1 MQVRVS
7 IGLYKFFLVTGL
19 AGINGANS
27 GVNCGVSF
35 LPADKPVAWP
45 PLSTPTGKGAS
56 RPPANSG
63 GQAS

>member
-45 PLSTPTGKGAS
+45 P
-56 RPPANSG
+56 
-63 GQAS
+63 